1 MADAE
6 SAVRM
11 KSLGRLLFKLGL
23 GFVVLGAFSIF
34 LGVLLAGL
42 GSRGAWSPGHLAV
55 LAGVAVALNLGIFP
69 VVVGGILWVSGRVR
83 EARIANPTPNRTS

>member
-11 KSLGRLLFKLGL
+11 KSLGRLLIKCGL

-34 LGVLLAGL
+34 LGMLLAGSGAQ
-42 GSRGAWSPGHLAV
+42 GSWSPGHVAV
-55 LAGVAVALNLGIFP
+55 VAGVAVALNLGVFP
-69 VVVGGILWVSGRVR
+69 VIAGGVLWIRGWVL
-83 EARIANPTPNRTS
+83 EARGEQE